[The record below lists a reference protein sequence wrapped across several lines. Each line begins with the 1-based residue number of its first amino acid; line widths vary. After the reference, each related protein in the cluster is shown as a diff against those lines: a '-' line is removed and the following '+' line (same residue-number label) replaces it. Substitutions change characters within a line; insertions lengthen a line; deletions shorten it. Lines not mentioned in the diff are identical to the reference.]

1 MQTAKYKLSFTA
13 ASLSISESIKIAE
26 VYLTCDNW
34 DETAKIVKGQNL
46 LQSRTSSRTTRVL
59 RELTQRLK
67 KLSDEQLLLLI
78 EGNLEEQKHLLW
90 FAICQTYSFIR
101 EFAIEVLHEKFMSL
115 NLEVTDLDYEA
126 FFNRKADW
134 HEELEAITPTT
145 KAKLRQV
152 VFRMLREANL
162 LIDKNIIIQTMLS
175 PRLIDVLRPDAPISY
190 QIFPI
195 SPSDIQG

>member
-1 MQTAKYKLSFTA
+1 MQSTKYKLSFTA
-13 ASLSISESIKIAE
+13 ASLSISESIKIAD
-26 VYLTCDNW
+26 VYLGCQSW
-34 DETAKIVKGQNL
+34 DETVKIIKEKNL
-46 LQSRTSSRTTRVL
+46 LQSRTMSRTRRVL
-59 RELTQRLK
+59 SEIRQRLQH
-67 KLSDEQLLLLI
+67 LSEEQLTLLV

-90 FAICQTYSFIR
+90 FAICQTYSFIQ

-134 HEELEAITPTT
+134 HDELEAITPAT

-152 VFRMLREANL
+152 VFLMLRQADL
-162 LIDKNIIIQTMLS
+162 LTDENTIIQTMLS

-195 SPSDIQG
+195 QLSDIQG